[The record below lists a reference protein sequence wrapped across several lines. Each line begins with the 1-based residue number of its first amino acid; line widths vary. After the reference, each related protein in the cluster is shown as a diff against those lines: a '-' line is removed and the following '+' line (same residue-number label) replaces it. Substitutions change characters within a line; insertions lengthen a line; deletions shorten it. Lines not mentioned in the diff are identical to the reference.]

1 LEVNQLAKI
10 NVSLPQDVLTELDKA
25 ARDSRTSRSAF
36 LAEAVKRYLQ
46 QKEEEQNRE
55 TRRQAAAAIDR
66 FRKKHGGWDGTAEV
80 LRWRDRH

>member
-1 LEVNQLAKI
+1 MPKV
-10 NVSLPQDVLTELDKA
+10 NVSLPQDVLRELDKA

-36 LAEAVKRYLQ
+36 LAQAVKHYLE
-46 QKEEEQNRE
+46 QKEEQQQSE

-66 FRKKHGGWDGTAEV
+66 FRKTYGGWDGTAEV